1 MKLNIANPASGAQKK
16 IEIEDEHKLQFLWD
30 KRMAEEIQGENLGDE
45 FKGYVFKITGGND
58 KEGFPM
64 RQGVLVNKRVR
75 LLLRRGMPCYKPK
88 KKGEKRRKS
97 VRGCI
102 VGPDLAVLSLVIVKR
117 GPQELPGLTD
127 VEIPRRL
134 GPKRLGKIRKMFNL
148 SKDDDPRDYIVR
160 RKVKTKSGNVII
172 KKPKIQRLI
181 TSTIRHRRRSLKKR
195 LENRR
200 KRSYENR
207 KQYFEKLAG
216 VQKYVQTKKKQVGQK
231 KPTGQQKKQG
241 GAQQDQKTK
250 KPQQDKGPQKGAQ
263 KKQPSQK
270 KTGGKGSKKKQPTKQ
285 GGQGDQKQKKQPQ
298 AKKQPK
304 KQGQKQ

>member
-30 KRMAEEIQGENLGDE
+30 KRMAEEIPGETLGDE

-127 VEIPRRL
+127 IEIPRRL

-148 SKDDDPRDYIVR
+148 TKDDDPRDYIVR
-160 RKVKTKSGNVII
+160 RKVKTKTGNVII
-172 KKPKIQRLI
+172 KKPKIQRLL
-181 TSTIRHRRRSLKKR
+181 TPVARHRRKEEKKNKWQLVR
-195 LENRR
+195 NDHM
-200 KRSYENR
+200 KIVSIISI
-207 KQYFEKLAG
+207 
-216 VQKYVQTKKKQVGQK
+216 V
-231 KPTGQQKKQG
+231 
-241 GAQQDQKTK
+241 
-250 KPQQDKGPQKGAQ
+250 
-263 KKQPSQK
+263 
-270 KTGGKGSKKKQPTKQ
+270 
-285 GGQGDQKQKKQPQ
+285 
-298 AKKQPK
+298 
-304 KQGQKQ
+304 

>member
-30 KRMAEEIQGENLGDE
+30 KRMAEEIQGETLGDE

-160 RKVKTKSGNVII
+160 RRVKTKSGNVII
-172 KKPKIQRLI
+172 KKPKIQRLL
-181 TSTIRHRRRSLKKR
+181 TPLTIHRRK
-195 LENRR
+195 E
-200 KRSYENR
+200 E
-207 KQYFEKLAG
+207 
-216 VQKYVQTKKKQVGQK
+216 
-231 KPTGQQKKQG
+231 
-241 GAQQDQKTK
+241 
-250 KPQQDKGPQKGAQ
+250 
-263 KKQPSQK
+263 K
-270 KTGGKGSKKKQPTKQ
+270 KTIGSS
-285 GGQGDQKQKKQPQ
+285 
-298 AKKQPK
+298 
-304 KQGQKQ
+304 

>member
-30 KRMAEEIQGENLGDE
+30 KRMAEEIQGETLGDE

-127 VEIPRRL
+127 IEIPRRL

-148 SKDDDPRDYIVR
+148 TKEDDPKDYIVR

-172 KKPKIQRLI
+172 KKPKIQRLLTPI
-181 TSTIRHRRRSLKKR
+181 SRHRRK
-195 LENRR
+195 E
-200 KRSYENR
+200 
-207 KQYFEKLAG
+207 EKNKWQL
-216 VQKYVQTKKKQVGQK
+216 VRNDHMKIVSIISIV
-231 KPTGQQKKQG
+231 
-241 GAQQDQKTK
+241 
-250 KPQQDKGPQKGAQ
+250 
-263 KKQPSQK
+263 
-270 KTGGKGSKKKQPTKQ
+270 
-285 GGQGDQKQKKQPQ
+285 
-298 AKKQPK
+298 
-304 KQGQKQ
+304 